1 MFQTDIGPLDGDKWE
16 SLIQVIY
23 KKKYDS
29 YQDMIASPGDLG
41 IEGFVLDE
49 GIVIQCY
56 CPDENY
62 DTKTLHE
69 KQRDKITKDIGK
81 LFSNQ
86 EDLRKHIGDTKISQ
100 WVFITPRIAKHDIY
114 THARTKESEV
124 KSANLD
130 IIADDFKI
138 LIKDLGFYI
147 HDIRNLQV
155 INGEQLSFSGFN
167 GEKISEPKLDTVYDD
182 NIYNKN
188 KIRSII
194 NKEYKPTN
202 HHRLNDITKKNYL
215 EGYEILRK
223 IFNQSPDLYE
233 KIAKLVNNFEDDVEE
248 SSMTWEDSPQ
258 KLVQWVE
265 DKLLDRFYKEPHIS
279 AISHEDLVSIT
290 KHMIA
295 RWIAECPMRIE

>member
-23 KKKYDS
+23 KNRYDS

-86 EDLRKHIGDTKISQ
+86 ENLRKHIGDTKISQ

-147 HDIRNLQV
+147 HDIRNLQI
-155 INGEQLSFSGFN
+155 INGEQLNFSYFN
-167 GEKISEPKLDTVYDD
+167 GEELSEPKLDTVYDD
-182 NIYNKN
+182 NIHNKN

-194 NKEYKPTN
+194 
-202 HHRLNDITKKNYL
+202 KK
-215 EGYEILRK
+215 
-223 IFNQSPDLYE
+223 
-233 KIAKLVNNFEDDVEE
+233 
-248 SSMTWEDSPQ
+248 
-258 KLVQWVE
+258 
-265 DKLLDRFYKEPHIS
+265 
-279 AISHEDLVSIT
+279 
-290 KHMIA
+290 
-295 RWIAECPMRIE
+295 